1 MSPYDNHVGYGRVNL
16 LNSLPLHS
24 FNNFRVHVVDRT
36 EIYNHEEHFIHLYVD
51 TTECSWDYVSVTM
64 AWTDPPSETGCT
76 KCLLNDLDLSI
87 ELNGDQYLPNGLTS
101 KDRLNNN
108 ERIRLNVE
116 QGDELLVSVKAHNL
130 STETQQY
137 SFVAA
142 GCISITETKQTK
154 SPSDYPTTSP
164 TPSPTPSPT
173 KGITSYPSQSNTP
186 TLEPSIVKEDTSKP
200 SHSPSIY
207 PSNDLTLEPTIAKQN
222 TLKPSHSPS
231 THPSKTLTLEPTI
244 AKQNTPKP
252 SYSPSTYPSNALTLE
267 PTIAKENTPPSH
279 SPSTHPSNAP
289 TIENTPKH
297 SHSPSIYPSDA
308 PTLEPT
314 IAIEPTTQPYTG
326 YETITTSF
334 SGNSE
339 SNGNMFRIRSR
350 EVARNL
356 IIKRIDIH
364 MPARGE
370 KRTIEIYSK
379 EGVVEGYQRRP
390 GAWTLVGSATNVVGR
405 GFGEATPLPIGI
417 FEPILLPAGDTRS
430 FYVTSTGGKLAYTK
444 GNGTSNPIATTDNLE
459 LFEGYARKY
468 SFSGA
473 NIYGRFDGSIIYE
486 IEDIDNQPSL
496 QPTKMK
502 FPTSTPTMKPTEF
515 PSISVPILPSTK
527 PTEISPDTPTT
538 GNLRSLTTTYDGES
552 LSHGAMFNIFSKKDL
567 KILNFSINTLLS
579 DIQVVQIYHKPNI
592 YQGYERRPG
601 AWSLIAEF
609 EVQCLGAGAPTVLP
623 LDAFEKISILEGEVN
638 AFYITFVSEK
648 AMYTSANHPADDD
661 IDSNEDIVIQQGVGK
676 SYRFKA
682 TFQNRRWNGAVHYE
696 VLNQ

>member
-1 MSPYDNHVGYGRVNL
+1 
-16 LNSLPLHS
+16 
-24 FNNFRVHVVDRT
+24 
-36 EIYNHEEHFIHLYVD
+36 
-51 TTECSWDYVSVTM
+51 
-64 AWTDPPSETGCT
+64 
-76 KCLLNDLDLSI
+76 
-87 ELNGDQYLPNGLTS
+87 
-101 KDRLNNN
+101 
-108 ERIRLNVE
+108 VE
-116 QGDELLVSVKAHNL
+116 QGDEILLSVKAHNL
-130 STETQQY
+130 STEAQQY
-137 SFVAA
+137 SFIAA

-154 SPSDYPTTSP
+154 SPSDYPTI
-164 TPSPTPSPT
+164 SPTPSPT
-173 KGITSYPSQSNTP
+173 KAITSYPSPSNAP
-186 TLEPSIVKEDTSKP
+186 TLEPTIVIEDTSKP
-200 SHSPSIY
+200 SHSPSTH
-207 PSNDLTLEPTIAKQN
+207 PSNDLTLEPTI
-222 TLKPSHSPS
+222 
-231 THPSKTLTLEPTI
+231 E
-244 AKQNTPKP
+244 
-252 SYSPSTYPSNALTLE
+252 
-267 PTIAKENTPPSH
+267 KENSPKPSH

-289 TIENTPKH
+289 TVEDTPKP
-297 SHSPSIYPSDA
+297 SHSPSTHPSDP

-314 IAIEPTTQPYTG
+314 IAIEDTLKPSISPSRQPYNG

-334 SGNSE
+334 SGNYE

-364 MPARGE
+364 MPVRGE
-370 KRTIEIYSK
+370 VETIEIYSK
-379 EGVVEGYQRRP
+379 EGVEEGYQRRP

-417 FEPILLPAGDTRS
+417 FEPILLLAGDIRS
-430 FYVTSTGGKLAYTK
+430 FYVTSTGGNLAYTK
-444 GNGTSNPIATTDNLE
+444 GNGTSDPIATTDNLE

-468 SFSGA
+468 SFTGA

-486 IEDIDNQPSL
+486 VEDIDSQPSL
-496 QPTKMK
+496 QPAKTS

-515 PSISVPILPSTK
+515 PSMSVPLQLPSTK
-527 PTEISPDTPTT
+527 PTEIPPDTPTT
-538 GNLRSLTTTYDGES
+538 GNLRTLTTTYDGES
-552 LSHGAMFNIFSKKDL
+552 LSHGAMFNILSRKDL

-609 EVQCLGAGAPTVLP
+609 EVQCLGAGVPTILP

-648 AMYTSANHPADDD
+648 AMYTSANHSADDD
-661 IDSNEDIVIQQGVGK
+661 IDSNEDIAIQQGVGK

-682 TFQNRRWNGAVHYE
+682 TFENRRWNGAVEYE